1 MHSGGVLPILIKGCF
16 ILVDSWWVTQTVSR
30 FILWPKTLLQIIKAT
45 GGKWARPNANLEHYW
60 AVGHSVAR
68 GPLTGREMGLKNM
81 TQNPKNSNSIRRW
94 SRQLNFFNIPKRE
107 NRETKRK
114 ENRKLDISF
123 NMKYFVMKI
132 LQLSKEKEKKR
143 FMLVK
148 LADSPGHLHVHRPLK
163 ITQRNP
169 LRWKYKTFSNKMR
182 ENVREIRKLFNWW
195 TACYFPY

>member
-1 MHSGGVLPILIKGCF
+1 MLTLNTTGPWAIVWLGDRSLGEKWAWRTWHRIQRTVIASGGEAGNWI
-16 ILVDSWWVTQTVSR
+16 
-30 FILWPKTLLQIIKAT
+30 
-45 GGKWARPNANLEHYW
+45 
-60 AVGHSVAR
+60 
-68 GPLTGREMGLKNM
+68 
-81 TQNPKNSNSIRRW
+81 
-94 SRQLNFFNIPKRE
+94 FFNIPKRE